1 MLQMKTKT
9 TLIILE
15 IPSAFN
21 GVIPTVSTVIRKDNG
36 KFPSKFI
43 SAGSVEHTIT
53 SLCSDVCN
61 VHRDFLDLKLKDLVK
76 DGPETV
82 EAIYCASVPKGVLSV
97 KNCYKSYPLEDIF
110 LEDKYGFCIR
120 QFPRLTGG

>member
-1 MLQMKTKT
+1 MKTKI

-15 IPSAFN
+15 MPSAFN
-21 GVIPTVSTVIRKDNG
+21 GVIPTVSTVVRKDNG

-43 SAGSVEHTIT
+43 SAGSVEQTIN

-61 VHRDFLDLKLKDLVK
+61 VHRDFLDPKLKELIK
-76 DGPETV
+76 DGPGTV
-82 EAIYCASVPKGVLSV
+82 EAIYCASVPEGVLSV
-97 KNCYKSYPLEDIF
+97 KNCYNSYPLEDIF

-120 QFPRLTGG
+120 QFPRLTSGG